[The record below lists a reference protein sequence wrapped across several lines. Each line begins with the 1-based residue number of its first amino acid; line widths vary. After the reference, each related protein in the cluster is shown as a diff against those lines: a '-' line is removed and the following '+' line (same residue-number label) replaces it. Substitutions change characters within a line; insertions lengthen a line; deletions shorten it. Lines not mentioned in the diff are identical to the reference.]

1 MISVH
6 NVPYVLKCIRNILPT
21 HPAWADID
29 TEMASLL
36 VCYPHLPHDPHLLH
50 KQTASR
56 SRQTGAFPGD
66 GKILIIPNSE

>member
-6 NVPYVLKCIRNILPT
+6 NVPYVLKCIRHIF
-21 HPAWADID
+21 
-29 TEMASLL
+29 
-36 VCYPHLPHDPHLLH
+36 PHEIPRSDHVTCPSIPFVRLPHFFYDAYLLH